1 MADVRVLGTE
11 EEKRSLQIR
20 LRNLFDALKLHESLF
35 ALPFAYTGM
44 FLAANGVPSLHSFVW
59 ITLAMVGAR
68 NFGMA
73 MNRVIDKAID
83 AANPK
88 NRERHIPSGRT
99 KVWEMLALSIVAL
112 LLLMVSAWQLNLL
125 SFILAWPAAAYLVFY
140 SYTKRFS
147 WASNLFLGWA
157 LAIGPAGA
165 WIGVTG
171 QFSGQMVLLSVTV
184 FLWAS
189 AFDILH
195 HLPSR
200 DFYIQHGLHSVPQKF
215 GIRAALVWART
226 HDALAVGALC
236 ALGIWMQLGFL
247 YYIGV
252 AIAAGILAYKHTLV
266 SSNDLSRLGVAFFRF
281 NALVSAVIFVFTVVD
296 VLT

>member
-1 MADVRVLGTE
+1 MAEVRVLASEG
-11 EEKRSLQIR
+11 EKRPIRVR

-44 FLAANGVPSLHSFVW
+44 FLASGGWPTLHSFVW

-83 AANPK
+83 AANPLNK
-88 NRERHIPSGRT
+88 GRHVPSGRT
-99 KVWEMLALSIVAL
+99 KEWEMVALSIVAL
-112 LLLMVSAWQLNLL
+112 LLLMVSAWQLNPLA
-125 SFILAWPAAAYLVFY
+125 FVLAWPAAAYLVLY
-140 SYTKRFS
+140 SYTKRFT
-147 WASNLFLGWA
+147 WASNLTLGGA

-171 QFSGQMVLLSVTV
+171 AFSGQMVLLWAVV

-189 AFDILH
+189 AFDILY

-215 GIRAALVWART
+215 GIRTAIMWARVHDVLAIAALA
-226 HDALAVGALC
+226 
-236 ALGIWMQLGFL
+236 ALGVWMGLNFP
-247 YYIGV
+247 YFIGV
-252 AIAAGILAYKHTLV
+252 ASAAAVLGYKHTLV
-266 SSNDLSRLGVAFFRF
+266 SSKDLSRLGAAFFRY
-281 NALVSAVIFVFTVVD
+281 NVLVSALIFIFTVIA
-296 VLT
+296 VLI